1 MGTDTN
7 KDERNNPEYLAQL
20 LKDKKQIQAFPN
32 VFVHLEKLL
41 DEEINRVRLCLFHN
55 KSTAREP
62 LNLPDTQGPVVT
74 LQEKLFVPVKEHP
87 DFNFVGRILGPRGM
101 TAKELEQYT
110 GCKVMVRG
118 KGSMRDKAKEEQNRG
133 KPNWEHLNEEL
144 HVLITVE
151 DTRNRAELKIIKAV
165 EEVKKLLV
173 PSPEGEDE
181 LKKMQ
186 LMELAILNGTYR
198 DNKFIVP
205 MTMGMA
211 AAQAAR
217 FITSPM
223 AGMTAMQ
230 QLRSPTPAGAP
241 LILAPRMP
249 IGIQT
254 TQAASN
260 AALSNMLMN
269 GGPPP
274 LVSPSEAGNQ
284 GLMYNPYEYPF
295 NFTPGTAIMEYP
307 TLDQSAAGAVPKMRR
322 TLAGVR
328 EHPYGL
334 PTNFSWAQSS
344 VQSALPSYSKA
355 IQMMCPS
362 VVDMN
367 GPLSFIK
374 KDQG

>member
-173 PSPEGEDE
+173 PSPDGEDD
-181 LKKMQ
+181 LKKRQ
-186 LMELAILNGTYR
+186 LMELAIINGTYR
-198 DNKFIVP
+198 DTSKP
-205 MTMGMA
+205 TSTQTTTA
-211 AAQAAR
+211 SATQAAR

-328 EHPYGL
+328 EHPYG
-334 PTNFSWAQSS
+334 FWR
-344 VQSALPSYSKA
+344 
-355 IQMMCPS
+355 
-362 VVDMN
+362 
-367 GPLSFIK
+367 
-374 KDQG
+374 